1 MKKHWQKSNDPSW
14 KVSVLSCEGVG
25 DLPEFTSVSDWMHLE
40 ETVGVQSL
48 VPLRTVTA
56 SEESA

>member
-1 MKKHWQKSNDPSW
+1 MTQAGRS
-14 KVSVLSCEGVG
+14 LYYREAVG
-25 DLPEFTSVSDWMHLE
+25 DLPEFTSVSVWMHLE

-48 VPLRTVTA
+48 VPLRTVTP